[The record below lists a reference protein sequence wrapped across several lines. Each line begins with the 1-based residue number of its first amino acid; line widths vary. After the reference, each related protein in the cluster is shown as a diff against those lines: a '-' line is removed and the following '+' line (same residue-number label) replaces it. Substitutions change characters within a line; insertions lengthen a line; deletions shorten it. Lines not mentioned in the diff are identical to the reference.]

1 MSMDFFFCG
10 SFFTFSGSHLL
21 VVFLLSR
28 YQLNLFSQM
37 CLDRQYLAI
46 NSISKQLDVE
56 LILRCVRLLSNL
68 QRSKETIGV
77 GAFVSISRET
87 LA

>member
-1 MSMDFFFCG
+1 MCVLSNDSYVFFCL
-10 SFFTFSGSHLL
+10 FQ
-21 VVFLLSR
+21 R

-56 LILRCVRLLSNL
+56 LILRSVLQLVIIGCSYLLQNDGSLIMMTSN
-68 QRSKETIGV
+68 S
-77 GAFVSISRET
+77 S
-87 LA
+87 